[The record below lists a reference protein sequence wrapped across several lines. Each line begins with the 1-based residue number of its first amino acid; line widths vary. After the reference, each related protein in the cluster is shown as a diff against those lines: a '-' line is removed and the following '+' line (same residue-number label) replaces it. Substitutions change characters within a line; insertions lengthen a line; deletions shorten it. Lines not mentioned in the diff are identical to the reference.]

1 MKLYKLVIL
10 IILSKVSFCQNFYSF
25 RGVLILENDQIINYS
40 LNLIEKNGKIS
51 GFSLTNIGLEDETKT
66 EINGIYFKY
75 ENEFQLNEKN
85 NIYTNSSKEPE
96 KFCYISM
103 NLKVRDFKQKS
114 LEGTFIGNFD
124 DGKECAR
131 GKVLLMEEKKIKKIL
146 KKIENNNINNR
157 LKVKKIIATKNIQTQ
172 DTVKIE
178 WDSDSIKINIW
189 DSNQEDGDKINLK
202 LNEKTILNNF
212 VTNKNKKTINL
223 KLKKGKNFLNLV
235 AVNEGL
241 SPPNTSK
248 IELIDKKITYPII
261 TKLKKNENLTFELIK
276 SIY

>member
-1 MKLYKLVIL
+1 MKIYKLVLL
-10 IILSKVSFCQNFYSF
+10 IILNKISFCQIPYNFS
-25 RGVLILENDQIINYS
+25 GVLILENDQEISYS
-40 LNLIEKNGKIS
+40 LNLIEKDGKIS

-66 EINGIYFKY
+66 EINGLYFKY

-85 NIYTNSSKEPE
+85 NIYTNSNKEPE
-96 KFCYISM
+96 KFCFISM
-103 NLKVRDFKQKS
+103 NLKFSSSKKKF
-114 LEGTFIGNFD
+114 LEGTFEGYFRN
-124 DGKECAR
+124 GKKCSR
-131 GKVLLMEEKKIKKIL
+131 GHVLLIEEKKIKKIS
-146 KKIENNNINNR
+146 KKIENNTNNR
-157 LKVKKIIATKNIQTQ
+157 LKVKNIVTTKNIQTQ
-172 DTVKIE
+172 DTIKIE

-189 DSNQEDGDKINLK
+189 DSNKEDGDKINLK
-202 LNEKTILNNF
+202 LNDKTILNNF
-212 VTNKNKKTINL
+212 VTKKNKKTINL

-235 AVNEGL
+235 AINEGL

>member
-1 MKLYKLVIL
+1 MKLYKFVIL

-25 RGVLILENDQIINYS
+25 SGVLILENDQIINYS

-85 NIYTNSSKEPE
+85 NIYTNSSKEAE

-131 GKVLLMEEKKIKKIL
+131 GKVLLMEDKKIKKTL
-146 KKIENNNINNR
+146 KKIKTNSTNNKINT
-157 LKVKKIIATKNIQTQ
+157 KKIITTKKLRNY
-172 DTVKIE
+172 DTIKIN
-178 WDSDSIKINIW
+178 WKNDSITINIW
-189 DSNQEDGDKINLK
+189 DTNQQDGDKVNL
-202 LNEKTILNNF
+202 ILNNKIILNDF
-212 VTNKNKKTINL
+212 YTKKDKKQIHL
-223 KLKKGKNFLNLV
+223 KLKKGMNILNLT
-235 AVNEGL
+235 AINEGK
-241 SPPNTSK
+241 SPPNTSS
-248 IELIDKKITYPII
+248 IELIDEEIIYPF
-261 TKLKKNENLTFELIK
+261 KLMLNENKTITIELLQNLH
-276 SIY
+276 

>member
-178 WDSDSIKINIW
+178 WESDSIKINIW
-189 DSNQEDGDKINLK
+189 DSNLEDGDKINLK
-202 LNEKTILNNF
+202 LNDKTILNNF

>member
-178 WDSDSIKINIW
+178 WESDSIKINIW

-202 LNEKTILNNF
+202 LNDKTILNNF

>member
-1 MKLYKLVIL
+1 MKLYKFVIL

-25 RGVLILENDQIINYS
+25 SGVLILENDQMINYS

-85 NIYTNSSKEPE
+85 NIYTNSSKEAE

-131 GKVLLMEEKKIKKIL
+131 GKVLLMEDKKIKKTL
-146 KKIENNNINNR
+146 KKIKTNSTNN
-157 LKVKKIIATKNIQTQ
+157 
-172 DTVKIE
+172 
-178 WDSDSIKINIW
+178 KIN
-189 DSNQEDGDKINLK
+189 
-202 LNEKTILNNF
+202 T
-212 VTNKNKKTINL
+212 KK
-223 KLKKGKNFLNLV
+223 
-235 AVNEGL
+235 
-241 SPPNTSK
+241 
-248 IELIDKKITYPII
+248 
-261 TKLKKNENLTFELIK
+261 
-276 SIY
+276 

>member
-10 IILSKVSFCQNFYSF
+10 IILSKVSFCQNFYNF

-178 WDSDSIKINIW
+178 WESDSIKINIW

-202 LNEKTILNNF
+202 LNDKTILNNF

>member
-1 MKLYKLVIL
+1 
-10 IILSKVSFCQNFYSF
+10 
-25 RGVLILENDQIINYS
+25 
-40 LNLIEKNGKIS
+40 
-51 GFSLTNIGLEDETKT
+51 
-66 EINGIYFKY
+66 
-75 ENEFQLNEKN
+75 
-85 NIYTNSSKEPE
+85 
-96 KFCYISM
+96 M

-178 WDSDSIKINIW
+178 WESDSIKINIW
-189 DSNQEDGDKINLK
+189 DSNLEDGDKINLK
-202 LNEKTILNNF
+202 LNDKTILNNF